1 MVRLYRMAVLRPR
14 NNPVRLFGRRLVLL
28 GLLSLI
34 IIAGA
39 GVWSTYKKERESY
52 ALRQE
57 AEIQLNDLRE
67 RQTQLDS
74 NIASLETDRGKEQVL
89 REQYALAARG
99 EGLIVIVDTPP
110 VAPTHATSTLVDWF
124 KKTFTWW

>member
-1 MVRLYRMAVLRPR
+1 M
-14 NNPVRLFGRRLVLL
+14 RLFGRRLILL
-28 GLLSLI
+28 GLFALIVLSSM
-34 IIAGA
+34 
-39 GVWSTYKKERESY
+39 GVWSAYGKEQESR

-57 AEIQLNDLRE
+57 AEMQLGDLSQ
-67 RQTQLDS
+67 RQEQLDAD
-74 NIASLETDRGKEQVL
+74 IASLETDRGKEQVL

-110 VAPTHATSTLVDWF
+110 VAPTRATSSLVDWL

>member
-1 MVRLYRMAVLRPR
+1 
-14 NNPVRLFGRRLVLL
+14 
-28 GLLSLI
+28 
-34 IIAGA
+34 
-39 GVWSTYKKERESY
+39 VWGTYKKERESY

-57 AEIQLNDLRE
+57 AEIQLKDLRE
-67 RQTQLDS
+67 RQIQLDS

>member
-1 MVRLYRMAVLRPR
+1 MAIRSR
-14 NNPVRLFGRRLVLL
+14 NDPVRLFGRRLILL
-28 GLLSLI
+28 GLFALIVLS
-34 IIAGA
+34 AM
-39 GVWSTYKKERESY
+39 GVWSAYKKERESR

-57 AEIQLNDLRE
+57 AEMQLGDLSQ
-67 RQTQLDS
+67 RQEQLDAD
-74 NIASLETDRGKEQVL
+74 IASLETDRGKEQVL

-110 VAPTHATSTLVDWF
+110 VAPTRATSPLVDWL

>member
-1 MVRLYRMAVLRPR
+1 MAVLRPR

>member
-1 MVRLYRMAVLRPR
+1 MAIRSR
-14 NNPVRLFGRRLVLL
+14 NDPVRLFGRRLILL
-28 GLLSLI
+28 GLFALIVLS
-34 IIAGA
+34 AM
-39 GVWSTYKKERESY
+39 GVWSAYGKEQESR

-57 AEIQLNDLRE
+57 AEMQLGDLSQ
-67 RQTQLDS
+67 RQEQLDAD
-74 NIASLETDRGKEQVL
+74 IASLETDRGKEQVL

-110 VAPTHATSTLVDWF
+110 VAPTRATSSLVDWL

>member
-1 MVRLYRMAVLRPR
+1 M
-14 NNPVRLFGRRLVLL
+14 RLFGRRLVLL
-28 GLLSLI
+28 ALLGLI
-34 IIAGA
+34 VVAGLGA
-39 GVWSTYKKERESY
+39 WSAYKKERESY

-57 AEIQLNDLRE
+57 AEMQLGDLSK
-67 RQTQLDS
+67 RQTQLNAD
-74 NIASLETDRGKEQVL
+74 IANLETDRGKEQVL

-110 VAPTHATSTLVDWF
+110 VAPTRATSSLVDWF

>member
-1 MVRLYRMAVLRPR
+1 MAIRSR
-14 NNPVRLFGRRLVLL
+14 NDPVRLFGRRLILFALFV
-28 GLLSLI
+28 I
-34 IIAGA
+34 IVFSVA
-39 GVWSTYKKERESY
+39 GVWSAYKKERESR

-57 AEIQLNDLRE
+57 AEMQLGDLSK
-67 RQTQLDS
+67 RQAQLDVD
-74 NIASLETDRGKEQVL
+74 IASLETDRGKEQVL

-110 VAPTHATSTLVDWF
+110 VAPARATSSLVDWL

>member
-14 NNPVRLFGRRLVLL
+14 NDPVRLFGRRLILL
-28 GLLSLI
+28 GLFVLI
-34 IIAGA
+34 IVASTGA
-39 GVWSTYKKERESY
+39 WGAYQKERESY

-57 AEIQLNDLRE
+57 AEM
-67 RQTQLDS
+67 QLDDLS
-74 NIASLETDRGKEQVL
+74 QRQAQLDTDIASLETNRGKEQVL

-110 VAPTHATSTLVDWF
+110 VAPTHATSSLVDWF
-124 KKTFTWW
+124 KRTFTWW

>member
-1 MVRLYRMAVLRPR
+1 MTIRSR
-14 NNPVRLFGRRLVLL
+14 NDPVRLFGRRLVLL
-28 GLLSLI
+28 ALLALI
-34 IIAGA
+34 IIAGV
-39 GVWSTYKKERESY
+39 GVWGTYQKERESY

-57 AEIQLNDLRE
+57 AEMQLSDLSE
-67 RQTQLDS
+67 RQTQLDLD
-74 NIASLETDRGKEQVL
+74 IANLETDRGKEQVL

-110 VAPTHATSTLVDWF
+110 VAPTRATSSLVDWL

>member
-1 MVRLYRMAVLRPR
+1 MAIRSR
-14 NNPVRLFGRRLVLL
+14 NDPVRLFGRRLILL
-28 GLLSLI
+28 GLFALIVLS
-34 IIAGA
+34 AM
-39 GVWSTYKKERESY
+39 GVWSAYKKERESR

-57 AEIQLNDLRE
+57 AEMQLGDLSQ
-67 RQTQLDS
+67 RQEQLDAD
-74 NIASLETDRGKEQVL
+74 IASLETDRGKEQVL

-110 VAPTHATSTLVDWF
+110 VAPTRATSSLVDWL

>member
-1 MVRLYRMAVLRPR
+1 MAIRSR
-14 NNPVRLFGRRLVLL
+14 NDPVRLFGRRLILL
-28 GLLSLI
+28 ALFALI
-34 IIAGA
+34 VVALV

-57 AEIQLNDLRE
+57 AEMQLNDLAN
-67 RQTQLDS
+67 RQMQLDADIE
-74 NIASLETDRGKEQVL
+74 NLQTNRGKEQVL

-110 VAPTHATSTLVDWF
+110 VAPTRATSSVIDWL
-124 KKTFTWW
+124 KKTFKWW